1 MEDVNTN
8 YGLSPMLCNLI
19 ANTIMPLPLPID
31 QVRSTYV
38 PGPSDISAIQNSV
51 ECSEM
56 ALRSMEVQLP
66 RIRKFYALQRSLLAP
81 IRKLPDNVLGE
92 IFIHVMGGYAID
104 IGARD
109 GKIWALLQVCARWR
123 KVVESTPALWNKF
136 HVGKKEI
143 RQETM
148 SHRIEITDFLHWIQ
162 PIKPSQTPKVGPA
175 LRKLIVK
182 GRSTMFARNRKNVH
196 MDNCSNEFMIN
207 TINAIPDVE
216 KLTLQMPAAD
226 SPTKNHKWLLPLVK
240 NVLVEEVLKSRSS
253 GLDKSVEG
261 SPSSDLDESF
271 EGSPRP
277 TALLSYVKLS
287 MEVPQ
292 SYYEECTSPDTKL
305 CMDEIK
311 ALASESSMEIDFD
324 IRVAEIGE
332 YITEVEEERVMSEK
346 IKIRNVSDD
355 EDDGIWW

>member
-1 MEDVNTN
+1 MYVDAFRWFPKATELEELRLDLQ
-8 YGLSPMLCNLI
+8 GRINLQS
-19 ANTIMPLPLPID
+19 TIE
-31 QVRSTYV
+31 
-38 PGPSDISAIQNSV
+38 NK
-51 ECSEM
+51 
-56 ALRSMEVQLP
+56 
-66 RIRKFYALQRSLLAP
+66 IRLTSIKRLTLKRCKIHGGKTVLSLLKTMRCREEL
-81 IRKLPDNVLGE
+81 IWIDNKLKETFETGSRVELSRLHTLKISSGDRFDFWSYLQAHCLTDL
-92 IFIHVMGGYAID
+92 HVQNCIAFD
-104 IGARD
+104 S
-109 GKIWALLQVCARWR
+109 L
-123 KVVESTPALWNKF
+123 
-136 HVGKKEI
+136 
-143 RQETM
+143 
-148 SHRIEITDFLHWIQ
+148 
-162 PIKPSQTPKVGPA
+162 PSMF
-175 LRKLIVK
+175 R
-182 GRSTMFARNRKNVH
+182 MFARNRKNIH

-216 KLTLQMPAAD
+216 KLTLRMPAAD
-226 SPTKNHKWLLPLVK
+226 SPTKVLRHLSRDKNPDKLPLLKELRIRIINGFSPLVK

-271 EGSPRP
+271 EASPGP

-292 SYYEECTSPDTKL
+292 SYYEEYTSPDTKL

-311 ALASESSMEIDFD
+311 ALASQSSMEIDFD

-355 EDDGIWW
+355 GDDGIWW